1 MLTDR
6 YVEGEVL
13 RFTVPDLPGETIVVG
28 ICTDY
33 AQPSFGKI
41 VSIASSNGD
50 VYFLCKLYA
59 TLFSSHYHAHEIQ
72 HITFDNITV
81 VYSQMTYPLPASVVR
96 SKNTGN
102 HICIRQAVL
111 Y

>member
-28 ICTDY
+28 ICTEY
-33 AQPSFGKI
+33 AQPSFCKLVSI
-41 VSIASSNGD
+41 VSSICD
-50 VYFLCKLYA
+50 VHFLCKLYA